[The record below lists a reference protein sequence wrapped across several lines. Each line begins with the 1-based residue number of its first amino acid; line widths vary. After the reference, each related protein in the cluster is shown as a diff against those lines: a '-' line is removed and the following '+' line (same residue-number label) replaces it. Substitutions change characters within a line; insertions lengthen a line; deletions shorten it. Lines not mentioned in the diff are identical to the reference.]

1 MGKESTETITDMSN
15 PATLKKPWK
24 KGESGNPNGRPKGA
38 RSLTTLLKE
47 ALQRIGEGQK
57 EPYDEL
63 LVKKVMKMAIADG
76 NEQMIKLCW
85 SYLEGMPKQETD
97 ITSKGESINPI
108 SNEQIER
115 IARRVLDGDRKIK

>member
-1 MGKESTETITDMSN
+1 MSN
-15 PATLKKPWK
+15 LATLKPFK
-24 KGESGNPNGRPKGA
+24 KGYDSNRNLKGRPKGA

-63 LVKKVMKMAIADG
+63 LVKKVMKMSIVEG

-85 SYLEGMPKQETD
+85 QYLDGMPMQRTD
-97 ITSKGESINPI
+97 ITSKGERIGTLKELD
-108 SNEQIER
+108 EQELR
-115 IARRVLDGDRKIK
+115 NIAGGSPSRASKEGTG

>member
-1 MGKESTETITDMSN
+1 MSN
-15 PATLKKPWK
+15 IATLKPYK
-24 KGESGNPNGRPKGA
+24 KGQSGNPKGKPKGT

-63 LVKKVMKMAIADG
+63 LIKKVMKMAIVDG

-85 SYLEGMPKQETD
+85 NYLEGMPKETKD
-97 ITSKGESINPI
+97 ITSGGEPLSGIEIN
-108 SNEQIER
+108 
-115 IARRVLDGDRKIK
+115 VRKD

>member
-1 MGKESTETITDMSN
+1 MSN

-24 KGESGNPNGRPKGA
+24 KGESGNPGGKKPGT

-57 EPYDEL
+57 EPYDEM
-63 LVKKVMKMAIADG
+63 LVKKVMKMAIVDG

-85 SYLEGMPKQETD
+85 NYLEGMPLQKIAGQDGGPIMVTGVE
-97 ITSKGESINPI
+97 IT
-108 SNEQIER
+108 
-115 IARRVLDGDRKIK
+115 VRK

>member
-1 MGKESTETITDMSN
+1 MSN

-24 KGESGNPNGRPKGA
+24 KGESGNPNGRPKGS

-47 ALQRIGEGQK
+47 ALQRIGEGQT

-63 LVKKVMKMAIADG
+63 LVRKVMKMAIADG

-85 SYLEGMPKQETD
+85 GYLEGMPKETKD
-97 ITSKGESINPI
+97 ITLTEVKPI
-108 SNEQIER
+108 YAGKSVSGYESNETNLP
-115 IARRVLDGDRKIK
+115 A